1 MGDSFRLSLSIYE
14 KLHLEE
20 ASLVHARTIN
30 NIPHNIY
37 GIQAKFQKEWFAQQ
51 FRDIVVSYC
60 IPDMSWYIPGY
71 VLL

>member
-1 MGDSFRLSLSIYE
+1 MLKVTVSCTRASEKKILPPSMGDSFRLSLSIYE

-37 GIQAKFQKEWFAQQ
+37 GIQAKFQKE
-51 FRDIVVSYC
+51 
-60 IPDMSWYIPGY
+60 
-71 VLL
+71 